1 MLDCGTRG
9 MKRILAA
16 FALIAFAGCSGGSL
30 APAAPQLQ
38 SDQHGRRAHADSS
51 TGLPGES
58 SAGLPGESSAGLPGE
73 SSAGLPGESSA
84 GLPGESSAGLPGESS
99 AGLPGE
105 SSAGLPGASFACAG
119 IPPAGTAACTLAI
132 NLNVPPNAN
141 PGLPAAAIPGFH
153 PTDLQSAY
161 GLAAEL
167 AGGTVAIVDAYDD
180 PTAEADLAVYR
191 TAFGLPEC
199 TSANGCFRKVNQR
212 GQSGPYPSPS
222 TGWSA
227 EIGLDLDMVSA
238 VCPHCSIVLVEAD
251 SALLDDL
258 GAAVDTA
265 VGLGAR
271 AVSNS
276 YYAVEWSNQS
286 VEDAHYRH
294 NGVAITASSGDRGY
308 PSYPAAAPTVT
319 SVGGTSLSR
328 GGTGWSETGW
338 KYSGH
343 GCSKYVSRPWFQ
355 QRLRC
360 STRSTVDVAAVADP
374 QTGVATFST
383 SGGGWYVAG
392 GTSVGAPLIAAAYAL
407 SGRLVGPGF
416 SYQRW
421 QSFNQIDGSGYH
433 QLTGIGSP
441 KALSGL

>member
-1 MLDCGTRG
+1 MLVFWNRTDMLRT
-9 MKRILAA
+9 LATLT
-16 FALIAFAGCSGGSL
+16 LIALAGCSGGL
-30 APAAPQLQ
+30 AATPQPRPDLLGAHTRAA
-38 SDQHGRRAHADSS
+38 ADTTS
-51 TGLPGES
+51 GQ
-58 SAGLPGESSAGLPGE
+58 PGESSAGLPGE

-105 SSAGLPGASFACAG
+105 SSAGLPGASFGCPG
-119 IPPAGTAACTLAI
+119 VPPAGTAACTLAV

-141 PGLPAAAIPGFH
+141 PGLPAAAIPGLH
-153 PTDLQSAY
+153 PADLQSAY
-161 GLAAEL
+161 GLSLQPAA
-167 AGGTVAIVDAYDD
+167 GTIAIVDAYDD

-191 TAFGLPEC
+191 AAFGLPDC

-212 GQSGPYPSPS
+212 GQSGSYPGVNA
-222 TGWSA
+222 GWSA
-227 EIGLDLDMVSA
+227 ETALDLDMVSA
-238 VCPHCSIVLVEAD
+238 ACPRCAIVLVEAD

-258 GAAVDTA
+258 GASVDTA
-265 VGLGAR
+265 VSLGAR

-286 VEDAHYRH
+286 AEDAHYRH
-294 NGVAITASSGDRGY
+294 DGVAITASSGDRGY
-308 PSYPAAAPTVT
+308 PSYPAAAATVT
-319 SVGGTSLSR
+319 SVGGTSLTRNGS
-328 GGTGWSETGW
+328 GWSETGW

-343 GCSKYVSRPWFQ
+343 GCSQYVGRPWFQ
-355 QRLRC
+355 AHLHC
-360 STRSTVDVAAVADP
+360 STRSTVDVSAVADP

-383 SGGGWYVAG
+383 TGGGWYVAG

-407 SGRLVGPGF
+407 SGRPAAPGY

-421 QSFNQIDGSGYH
+421 QSFHPIDGSGYH

-441 KALSGL
+441 SGLTGL